1 MKTIDKNASLLA
13 QSDRYIIYN
22 EYEDAFLLDKKNNQ
36 TYYLGDYY
44 GDPEAALIDN
54 RERFAVVVGFNRLGV
69 FEIVDKKLKLID
81 ADIPDWVESL
91 NQEDRKIE
99 VICENGKHYVFDI

>member
-1 MKTIDKNASLLA
+1 MKTIDENASLLA

-22 EYEDAFLLDKKNNQ
+22 EYEDTFILDKKNNQ

-44 GDPEAALIDN
+44 GDPEVALIDKQ
-54 RERFAVVVGFNRLGV
+54 ERFAVVVGFNRLGI
-69 FEIVDKKLKLID
+69 FETADKKLKLID
-81 ADIPDWVESL
+81 ADIPDWVEAL

-99 VICENGKHYVFDI
+99 VICENGKHYTFDI